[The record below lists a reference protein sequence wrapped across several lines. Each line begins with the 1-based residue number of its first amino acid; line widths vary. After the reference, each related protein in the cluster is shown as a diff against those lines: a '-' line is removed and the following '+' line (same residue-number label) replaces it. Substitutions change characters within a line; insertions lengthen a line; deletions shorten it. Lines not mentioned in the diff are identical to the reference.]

1 MSIAIYKTL
10 WYVVVLEKEVD
21 IMSTRKLLTNGN
33 VFKRTDNR
41 WGGVVWY
48 MDESGERKRKSF
60 SGTTKS
66 EVNKKMTKYIADFN
80 NSIIESQESKKKLK
94 DSMQSWL
101 EIFKYPSV
109 ERTTYDRL
117 ECTAKNHIYPEI
129 GDRVV
134 STIKS
139 ADIKRIL
146 NDRMQKE
153 YAYTTV
159 KKIHNLLNEYFRYM
173 MQQEFIQKNPMQST
187 PMIKKSNFM
196 ASQGKENLPTNETV
210 TVFTPEE
217 IEKFKIE
224 ALSVFS
230 NGKRKYQQ
238 AGAYILM
245 LNTGIRAGEALGLLN
260 SDIDIEN
267 RVMHLNR
274 GVKEIS
280 KRDGV
285 TAEKGREVKVG
296 KLKSATSKRDVPLND
311 TAIEMILDLR
321 KELYFGENSPLI
333 PDENGDFTKPV
344 NFRKRYYRILK
355 AAGIETKGLHSLRHT
370 FATNLVNG
378 IKQPDGSI
386 KSLTPRQ
393 VADLLGHTT
402 SEITELYYVKR
413 DLTKLNGITDGFE
426 M

>member
-1 MSIAIYKTL
+1 MS
-10 WYVVVLEKEVD
+10 D
-21 IMSTRKLLTNGN
+21 RKLLTNGN
-33 VFKRTDNR
+33 AFKRTDNR

-60 SGTTKS
+60 SGTTKA
-66 EVNKKMTKYIADFN
+66 EVNKKMTEYISDFN
-80 NSIIESQESKKKLK
+80 SSIIESQESKKRLK
-94 DSMQSWL
+94 DSMQNWL
-101 EIFKYPSV
+101 EVFKYPSV
-109 ERTTYDRL
+109 EHTTYDRL

-129 GDRVV
+129 GDKVI

-146 NDRMQKE
+146 NDRMEKG

-159 KKIHNLLNEYFRYM
+159 KKIHNTLNEYFRYL
-173 MQQEFIQKNPMQST
+173 MQQEFIQRNPMQST

-196 ASQGKENLPTNETV
+196 AAQGKENLPTNETV
-210 TVFTPEE
+210 TVFTPKE
-217 IEKFKIE
+217 IELFKKE
-224 ALSVFS
+224 AFSVFS

-245 LNTGIRAGEALGLLN
+245 LNTGLRSGEVLGLLN

-280 KRDGV
+280 KRDGT
-285 TAEKGREVKVG
+285 TAEKGREVSVG
-296 KLKSATSKRDVPLND
+296 KLKSASSKRDVPLND
-311 TAIEMILDLR
+311 TAIQMILDLR
-321 KELYFGENSPLI
+321 KEFNFGQDSPLI
-333 PDENGDFTKPV
+333 PDEKGNFTRPV
-344 NFRKRYYRILK
+344 NFRKRFYRILK
-355 AAGIETKGLHSLRHT
+355 AVGIETKGLHSLRHT

-393 VADLLGHTT
+393 VADLLGHST
-402 SEITELYYVKR
+402 SQITEMYYVKKDTSR
-413 DLTKLNGITDGFE
+413 LQGITDEFE
-426 M
+426 I